1 MGLLLGWFERSRFRI
16 RRVGVSRRWFSGR
29 NDHTSLGSRDDDGAL
44 RIGQLRRDADYRGVV
59 DAINKARIMHTRN
72 IQRVPPSAALVVI
85 ANIKRSRQRELRNR
99 TNCGLTTCP
108 AGTKRSISMVRDSPR
123 GLTGPNVKSARPEKH
138 AAPPPLFGLLTCIKS
153 GRSDS
158 DKIGIVNCAGLAI
171 LRRLVER
178 RRCKKYRC
186 SMRRTSR
193 HLL

>member
-85 ANIKRSRQRELRNR
+85 AKAITPARTKKKNQLRPHD
-99 TNCGLTTCP
+99 LP
-108 AGTKRSISMVRDSPR
+108 
-123 GLTGPNVKSARPEKH
+123 
-138 AAPPPLFGLLTCIKS
+138 
-153 GRSDS
+153 GRNEALDL
-158 DKIGIVNCAGLAI
+158 DGAGLSAWPD
-171 LRRLVER
+171 RA
-178 RRCKKYRC
+178 
-186 SMRRTSR
+186 
-193 HLL
+193 